1 MNGGKMGEY
10 LWNIQQE
17 MYFQIV
23 DSVLQEPG
31 WVYLMMWKINFCKI
45 LILKELQGVFHLK
58 NVVDLL

>member
-31 WVYLMMWKINFCKI
+31 WVYLMM
-45 LILKELQGVFHLK
+45 
-58 NVVDLL
+58 